1 MSDNNIKVTN
11 KEYHIFNL
19 ELYATP
25 GFVSGTQ
32 QYIGTLEDY
41 SEFVQAGLK
50 PEMNREYFNML
61 NDAYN
66 QYSQGQNDIKIQIA
80 YSWFPFAA
88 KAELI
93 ATKEY
98 HEENFHREI
107 MNIYDFPYDFN
118 ADGVDV
124 DIIYIKNQ
132 KNQYYR
138 YIRPVMTKL
147 TMINTI
153 GEHKDKTNGGYWGHP
168 AILEPG
174 NGMVRA
180 RLFLQ
185 EKRFKNEAS
194 CLKDI
199 SKPSPLNFQ
208 CFFFEIFGDG

>member
-1 MSDNNIKVTN
+1 MSDNHINSAE

-19 ELYATP
+19 EMYAIP
-25 GFVSGTQ
+25 AFCSMSQ
-32 QYIGTLEDY
+32 QYAGTIEDY
-41 SEFVQAGLK
+41 RQFIDAGLMLK
-50 PEMNREYFNML
+50 PNDYFVML
-61 NDAYN
+61 EEAYN
-66 QYSQGQNDIKIQIA
+66 QYIHGNKDALIKIA
-80 YSWFPFAA
+80 FNDCPM
-88 KAELI
+88 AEDAEVL
-93 ATKEY
+93 AVHQYKEE
-98 HEENFHREI
+98 HFHRQI
-107 MNIYDFPYDFN
+107 MNIYDFPYDFY
-118 ADGVDV
+118 ADSVDV

>member
-1 MSDNNIKVTN
+1 MSDNHINSAE

-19 ELYATP
+19 EMYAIP
-25 GFVSGTQ
+25 SFCSMSQ
-32 QYIGTLEDY
+32 QYAGTIEDY
-41 SEFVQAGLK
+41 RQFIDAGLMLK
-50 PEMNREYFNML
+50 PNDYFVML
-61 NDAYN
+61 EEAYN
-66 QYSQGQNDIKIQIA
+66 QYIHGNKDALIKIA
-80 YSWFPFAA
+80 FNDCPM
-88 KAELI
+88 AEDAEVL
-93 ATKEY
+93 AVHQYKEE
-98 HEENFHREI
+98 HFHRQI
-107 MNIYDFPYDFN
+107 MNIYDFPYDFF
-118 ADGVDV
+118 ADSVDV